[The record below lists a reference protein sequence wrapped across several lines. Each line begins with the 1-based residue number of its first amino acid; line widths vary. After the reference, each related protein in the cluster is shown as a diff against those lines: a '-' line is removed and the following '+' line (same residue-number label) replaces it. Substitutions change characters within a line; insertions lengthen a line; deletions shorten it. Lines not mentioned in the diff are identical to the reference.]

1 MQNLQGAFNEPF
13 IRLLPTLHLLVIGGL
28 FLYNFA
34 IRKERNRMEGYDND
48 ALLLMLDDDLF
59 PYGEDTPE
67 SEK

>member
-1 MQNLQGAFNEPF
+1 
-13 IRLLPTLHLLVIGGL
+13 
-28 FLYNFA
+28 
-34 IRKERNRMEGYDND
+34 MEGYDND